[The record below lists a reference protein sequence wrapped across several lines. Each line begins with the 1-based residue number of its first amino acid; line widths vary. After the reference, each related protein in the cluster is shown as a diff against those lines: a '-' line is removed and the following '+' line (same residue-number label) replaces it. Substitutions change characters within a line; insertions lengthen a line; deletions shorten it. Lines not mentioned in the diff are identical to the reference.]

1 LIGNKSVMAALIT
14 SMQDC
19 CVPHSLPFAVRLRK
33 IQNTK
38 GITIRKE
45 EPTVLILKWYDCI
58 QR

>member
-45 EPTVLILKWYDCI
+45 EPTVLILK
-58 QR
+58 